1 MNGGHFVPYHRNEK
15 YPRRLKVDFKRV
27 RVSAGTRAGVVLCRA
42 GRRVGLEPLWG
53 CSGATF
59 RPAVAAPTH
68 SFHALDRLVPQP
80 RGHDQNPAA
89 RSHHS

>member
-42 GRRVGLEPLWG
+42 AEEG
-53 CSGATF
+53 GA
-59 RPAVAAPTH
+59 
-68 SFHALDRLVPQP
+68 
-80 RGHDQNPAA
+80 
-89 RSHHS
+89 